1 MQRTLKNRHIQMIAL
16 GSAIG
21 TGLFF
26 GSKDTIAMT
35 GPSVLLSYAVCGVF
49 MYYIVRALAEMSVQ
63 NPVSGSFSAYAYDY
77 WGPAAG
83 FITGWNYWFN
93 YVIVSMA
100 ELIAFGIYINYWFP
114 IVPEWLSALAC
125 AVLLTVVNLIN
136 VKTFGET
143 EYWLSGVK
151 VAAII
156 SMIGFGGYLIF
167 FGSGFTAS
175 VAHLSAHGGF
185 YPHGLS
191 GFLMSMT
198 VVMFSF
204 GGTELIGITAG
215 EAANPAKTIPKAV
228 NSIIAR
234 ILIFYIGSTAIILML
249 YPWNAM
255 SSLNSPYVEVFSD
268 IGISAAANILNFIIV
283 TAALSA
289 YNSALYANG
298 RMLFNLAEHGSAP
311 KVFAKLN
318 SRSIPRNAILFSALI
333 SLAAVFLLYL
343 APKAAFMYV
352 VAVATAAALIN
363 WFMILITHAHFRK
376 LVAVGKQSASTFTL
390 PFYPYI
396 SYLCYLF
403 LVAVFVIMWFT
414 PGMSETAFIAP
425 LWLLLLFIA
434 YSIKTKKGGG
444 TQRF

>member
-1 MQRTLKNRHIQMIAL
+1 MIAL

-35 GPSVLLSYAVCGVF
+35 GPSVLLSYAICGVF
-49 MYYIVRALAEMSVQ
+49 MYFVVRALGEMSVQ
-63 NPVSGSFSAYAYDY
+63 NPVSGSFSAYAYEY
-77 WGPAAG
+77 WGPTAG

-114 IVPEWLSALAC
+114 GVPAWLSALAC
-125 AVLLTVVNLIN
+125 ALLLTAVNLIN

-143 EYWLSGVK
+143 EFWLSGVK
-151 VAAII
+151 VAAIMA
-156 SMIGFGGYLIF
+156 MILFGGYLIF
-167 FGSGFTAS
+167 SANGFAAG
-175 VAHLSAHGGF
+175 VNNLNALGGF

-215 EAANPAKTIPKAV
+215 EAAHPGKTIPKAV
-228 NSIIAR
+228 NSIIIR

-249 YPWNAM
+249 YPWNEL
-255 SSLNSPYVEVFSD
+255 STLTSPYVEVFSD
-268 IGISAAANILNFIIV
+268 IGLPAAANFLNFVIV

-298 RMLFNLAEHGSAP
+298 RMLLNLAEHGSAP
-311 KVFAKLN
+311 KIFGKLN
-318 SRSIPRNAILFSALI
+318 SRSIPRNAILFSAFI
-333 SLAAVFLLYL
+333 SLVAVFLLYL

-363 WFMILITHAHFRK
+363 WFMILITHGHFRK
-376 LVAVGKQSASTFTL
+376 LVASGKQSASSFSL
-390 PFYPYI
+390 PFYPYT

-403 LVAVFVIMWFT
+403 LIAVFVIMWFT
-414 PGMSETAFIAP
+414 PEMSHTAFIAP

-434 YSIKTKKGGG
+434 YSIKTRKN
-444 TQRF
+444 Q